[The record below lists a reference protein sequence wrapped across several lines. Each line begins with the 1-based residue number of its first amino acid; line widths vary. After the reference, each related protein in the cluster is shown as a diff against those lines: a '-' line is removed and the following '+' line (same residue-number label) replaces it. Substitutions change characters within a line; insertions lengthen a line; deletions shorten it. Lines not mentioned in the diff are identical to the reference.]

1 MFFDDNDLVVV
12 AFVVVIVA
20 VVENLEFVD
29 FVALAPGL
37 HDAAIHA
44 SFVDLIRQLLRLLLM
59 QI

>member
-37 HDAAIHA
+37 HDAVIHA
-44 SFVDLIRQLLRLLLM
+44 SFVDLILQLLRLLLM